1 MLTTSFRA
9 NSGNSMG
16 FKGRHRI
23 VFQLTVLTLLFITAY
38 SYPTRRCIG
47 KAANIM
53 LLMDSSSSIWIV
65 DYKKQLDFAQTLVD
79 NFDIGPSD
87 TQVRMGAITFSNRAH
102 LEFSM
107 DRYTDSKNL
116 KRALGNIPYRS
127 GQTNTAEALQ
137 LLKKE
142 IQPKLSIYKSPFMAI
157 VITDGRSR
165 DTMATSLAAKE
176 LHELGVHVYAIGVGS
191 NCDINELK
199 SIVSDRT
206 KNVRLV
212 DSYSA
217 LQGIAISFG
226 VKTCQ
231 DITTTSSPSPPTTVK
246 SSSTSSIPKTTSE
259 VATSTKIRTS
269 NGPAIS
275 TQRGTTKEVEITMN
289 AVKATKLKN
298 VTEHETILVTSTGTG
313 VIIEPETT
321 MKTVKSTKLMTV
333 TVLDTASTVLKTTNE
348 EETAIGLETTME
360 IDRTTNSKTAP
371 FSENTIAESESTMEA
386 RKIITIAPIKAEH
399 SMATDLQT
407 TSSMTTTMLKS
418 GSENSAEIQKDESSS
433 IVFGYDLLS
442 MGAYRANMITQF
454 INAVIAYIGYDNF
467 AVLSFTHCP
476 ESFNVPATPVKSS
489 QGSAFNQNVK
499 VNVPN
504 LSDLIRQIREKYHH
518 EQPNK
523 VGPQTAVLFL
533 DPSVTVLT
541 PDVVD
546 ETQKLKD
553 VGFTVYIVT
562 VGWREWPIPEVIYM
576 MSSKPYK
583 AHLFK
588 APTYSRLLYKAR
600 YMPFQFKKLRNKK
613 RKQQ

>member
-9 NSGNSMG
+9 NSGNNMS
-16 FKGRHRI
+16 FIGRHRI

-65 DYKKQLDFAQTLVD
+65 DYKKQLDFAQNLVD
-79 NFDIGPSD
+79 NFDIGTSD

-102 LEFSM
+102 LEFSI
-107 DRYTDSKNL
+107 DKYTDSRNL

-165 DTMATSLAAKE
+165 DTMATSLAAKK

-191 NCDINELK
+191 NCDINELR
-199 SIVSDRT
+199 SIVNDRN

-226 VKTCQ
+226 VKTCR
-231 DITTTSSPSPPTTVK
+231 DITTTSSQSPSTTVK
-246 SSSTSSIPKTTSE
+246 TSSTTSIPTTTNV

-275 TQRGTTKEVEITMN
+275 TQPGTTTELEITMN
-289 AVKATKLKN
+289 AEKAKKLKS

-313 VIIEPETT
+313 VIIEPEKT
-321 MKTVKSTKLMTV
+321 MKTVP
-333 TVLDTASTVLKTTNE
+333 DTASTVLKTTNE
-348 EETAIGLETTME
+348 EETTMGLETTME
-360 IDRTTNSKTAP
+360 INRTTNSETAP

-386 RKIITIAPIKAEH
+386 RKITIAPIKAEH
-399 SMATDLQT
+399 SMATDLLT
-407 TSSMTTTMLKS
+407 TSSMTTTTLKS

-454 INAVIAYIGYDNF
+454 INAVIAYTGYDNF

-476 ESFNVPATPVKSS
+476 ESFNVPATAVKSS

-499 VNVPN
+499 VTVPN
-504 LSDLIRQIREKYHH
+504 LSDLIREIREKYQH
-518 EQPNK
+518 EQSNK

-562 VGWREWPIPEVIYM
+562 VGWKEWPIPEVIYM

-613 RKQQ
+613 RKHQ